1 MQKLTINKSRY
12 SSGMDT
18 LTITGFEDGELAEL
32 KSMKHEDAKEKLI
45 AMLDSRNGNMG
56 TCYACGYG
64 IYGLWFDNEAA
75 YMNVGNSC
83 D

>member
-1 MQKLTINKSRY
+1 MQALSIKKSRY

-45 AMLDSRNGNMG
+45 AMLDSRNGKLG
-56 TCYACGYG
+56 TCYACGNG